1 MNFYNKNNF
10 ILSSQ
15 GYSDVVAP
23 GAGGSDPAECATRST
38 KKIYLFLFTEAP
50 SRPRRVLNFA
60 MMRLAESV
68 NMQQRTGHALNF

>member
-23 GAGGSDPAECATRST
+23 GAGGSDPADASSSRQQAVGSVVATQ
-38 KKIYLFLFTEAP
+38 
-50 SRPRRVLNFA
+50 RVQVVL
-60 MMRLAESV
+60 
-68 NMQQRTGHALNF
+68 